1 MTRQGQGLKPGR
13 VLCIAP
19 NWVGDSLFFLPAVD
33 ALKRRFP
40 DAGFGLLAKA
50 GIAALHKDSG
60 RFDRVHVLKPGA
72 GRLER
77 FRQHWALRQ
86 DGYDLAVVF
95 PDSFSSALAAF
106 LSGAKLR
113 VGRSG
118 EGRSFLLSG
127 GYVLPPRDRQRHVVD
142 EYLDLA
148 LACAGHSD
156 PAGRAPRLAPPA
168 AGVEER
174 QRLFRENGLGNG
186 LLVGLCPTS
195 AYGPAKEWPAA
206 HWVALARALVER
218 RYSVAFFCAPNEM
231 ERMAPL
237 AREAGGLPLLAPGL
251 PGLAACLQACE
262 VVVANDSGPLH
273 LAAAVGARAVGLYGP
288 VSPRWSAPLS
298 ARAESVYLGLEC
310 SPCHAKVCP
319 LGHHR
324 CLQDLSVEKV
334 LETFDQV
341 LKR

>member
-1 MTRQGQGLKPGR
+1 MLKPAK
-13 VLCIAP
+13 VLVVAP
-19 NWVGDSLFFLPAVD
+19 QWVGDSLFFLPAVD
-33 ALKRRFP
+33 ALRRRFP
-40 DAGFGLLAKA
+40 QAGFTLLAKA
-50 GIAALHKDSG
+50 AIAALHKDSG
-60 RFDRVHVLKPGA
+60 RFEAVAALPPGA
-72 GRLER
+72 GRLDR
-77 FRQHWALRQ
+77 FRAHWRLRDQ
-86 DGYDLAVVF
+86 GFDLAVVF

-106 LSGAKLR
+106 LSGVKVR
-113 VGRSG
+113 VGRRG
-118 EGRSFLLSG
+118 QGRAWLLSP
-127 GYVLPPRDRQRHVVD
+127 GYRLPPRLRQDHVVD
-142 EYLDLA
+142 EYLALA
-148 LACAGHSD
+148 LACGAPLD
-156 PAGRAPRLAPPA
+156 PAARSPKLAPPA

-174 QRLFRENGLGNG
+174 ARLFRENGLGAG

-195 AYGPAKEWPAA
+195 AYGPAKEWPAG
-206 HWVALARALVER
+206 HWVELARRLVER
-218 RYSVAFFCAPNEM
+218 RFSVAFFCAPNEL
-231 ERMAPL
+231 ERVGSL
-237 AREAGGLPLLAPGL
+237 ATAAGGLPLLAPGL

-298 ARAESVYLGLEC
+298 ARAESIYLGLEC

-324 CLQDLSVEKV
+324 CLQDLSVDRV

>member
-1 MTRQGQGLKPGR
+1 VTRQGQGLRPGR
-13 VLCIAP
+13 VLCVAP

-60 RFDRVHVLKPGA
+60 RFDRVHALTPGA

-77 FRQHWALRQ
+77 FRQHWALRR

-106 LSGAKLR
+106 LSGARVR
-113 VGRSG
+113 VGRRG
-118 EGRSFLLSG
+118 EGRALLLSG
-127 GYVLPPRDRQRHVVD
+127 GFALPPRDRQRHVVD

-148 LACAGHSD
+148 LACGAAAD

-174 QRLFRENGLGNG
+174 QRLIAEKRLGLGP
-186 LLVGLCPTS
+186 LVGLCPTS

-206 HWVALARALVER
+206 HWAALARALTAR
-218 RYSVAFFCAPNEM
+218 RYSAAIFCAPNEL
-231 ERMAPL
+231 ERLAPL
-237 AREAGGLPLLAPGL
+237 AREAGDVPLLAPGL

-298 ARAESVYLGLEC
+298 ARAESIYLGLEC

-324 CLQDLSVEKV
+324 CLEDLGVERV
-334 LETFDQV
+334 LETLDQV